1 MNGISIYVEGDG
13 DKRFIEDYIQYLAK
27 DNPSIV
33 LPDGWKDNIYKTKG
47 WLVFTTPKGEYIRN
61 LMQKTTLRKGKN
73 LVIFDADIDVESR
86 RKELESAKEKY
97 NLDFE
102 IFLLPNDK
110 SSGAL
115 EELLEKL
122 INPENKCIL
131 ECWKHYE
138 EELKQQIISWKS
150 PNTPTTPSSKSKIYA
165 YLEALVGTSFSEKE
179 KIKDPKRDFTNNNH
193 WHLNAPGGN
202 ELRIFLLKYLLG
214 R

>member
-1 MNGISIYVEGDG
+1 MKDISIYVEGDG
-13 DKRFIEDYIQYLAK
+13 DKRFIEDFIQYLANE
-27 DNPSIV
+27 NPTII
-33 LPDGWKDNIYKTKG
+33 LPEGWKDCIYRTKG
-47 WLVFTTPKGEYIRN
+47 WLSFTTPKGESIRH

-73 LVIFDADIDVESR
+73 LVIFDADIDVENR

-122 INPENKCIL
+122 INPENSCVL

-138 EELKQQIISWKS
+138 EELKQQNISWKA

-165 YLEALVGTSFSEKE
+165 YLEALVGTSSSEKD
-179 KIKDPKRDFTNNNH
+179 KIKDPKRDFSDRNH
-193 WHLNAPGGN
+193 WHLDAPGGN
-202 ELRIFLLKYLLG
+202 DLRLFLLKHFA
-214 R
+214 